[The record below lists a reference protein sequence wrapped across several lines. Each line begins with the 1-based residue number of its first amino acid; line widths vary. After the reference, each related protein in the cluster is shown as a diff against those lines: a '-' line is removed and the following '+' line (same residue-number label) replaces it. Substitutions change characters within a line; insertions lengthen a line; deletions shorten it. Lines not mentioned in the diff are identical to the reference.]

1 MTMSTLVPAL
11 PFAAQVWLIQMLA
24 YHGFGL
30 WFEWLDRVGALSR
43 FKTRPLERMSYGQML
58 PRVLANQVF
67 ILLPAMLLMQWTGLA
82 FVGRAHL
89 SLLDWLVA
97 AIALPVGHDVV
108 QYVAHRFILHRPAL
122 MRRLGHAL
130 HHSTTGS
137 RGISACYMSAADF
150 CFEII
155 CPYLL
160 PLVLIGGGGSDIVFH
175 SAVVVSG
182 ALGGLYEH
190 SGYDFSLGLRNSGG
204 GWLRMWLA
212 KLSSSEAHAAH
223 HVRGNVSF
231 SDGFGSPSLC
241 DTLFRTRFDLVPGRG
256 GYAGSGREANASA

>member
-1 MTMSTLVPAL
+1 MATSAL
-11 PFAAQVWLIQMLA
+11 SFAFPLAAQVWLVQMLA

-30 WFEWLDRVGALSR
+30 WFEWLDRAGRLSR
-43 FKTRPLERMSYGQML
+43 FKTRPLERMSYGRMV

-67 ILLPAMLLMQWTGLA
+67 VLLPAMLLMQWTGLA

-97 AIALPVGHDVV
+97 AVALPLGHDVV
-108 QYVAHRFILHRPAL
+108 QYVAHRFILHRPDM

-130 HHSTTGS
+130 HHSTTGR
-137 RGISACYMSAADF
+137 RGISACYMSATDF
-150 CFEII
+150 FFEIV

-160 PLVLIGGGGSDIVFH
+160 PLALIGGGGSDLVFH
-175 SAVVVSG
+175 TVMVVSG
-182 ALGGLYEH
+182 AFGGLYEH
-190 SGYDFSLGLRNSGG
+190 SGYDFSLGLRDSGG
-204 GWLRMWLA
+204 GWLRAALA
-212 KLSSSEAHAAH
+212 KMTSSEAHAAH

-241 DTLFRTRFDLVPGRG
+241 DTLFGTRFDLVPGRG
-256 GYAGSGREANASA
+256 GYAGSGRRANASA